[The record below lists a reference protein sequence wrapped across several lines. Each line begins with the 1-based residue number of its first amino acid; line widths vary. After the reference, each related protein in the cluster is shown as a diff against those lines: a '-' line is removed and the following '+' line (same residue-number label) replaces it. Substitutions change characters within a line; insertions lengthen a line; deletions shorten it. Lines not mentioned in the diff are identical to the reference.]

1 MSSIGRKNSS
11 LRSVADRKSNA
22 TSAGFPEHLLKTKE
36 ELEPR
41 MRGLARMRYNLYYL
55 TNYFLH
61 QDKYPPKTE
70 LLENLIRQTNPLSD
84 AQVIDI
90 PRIKFSDM
98 TPTLFQD
105 SIKCTIPFII
115 EGLLD
120 DTRILKWNIDYLD
133 RVIGEMECAITIDKL
148 FFRQLDDE
156 EYHKMNY
163 LGNYREVFDDIRSG
177 SDRKKYIIA
186 GSDALMNSPKL
197 LNDLPIQMM
206 KKNIGLPFI
215 LAQLFIGGKETGSP
229 LHAASQRNLFL
240 MVDGI
245 KEWTVA
251 HPTAGPLLRARMG
264 RKAFYTHSPYD
275 LAVTYEPEKFGD
287 PMDIE
292 LLRRVPFMRGRV
304 SKGDALFNPP
314 WWWHAVKNITTGS
327 IGVSTRWGGPTF
339 FKESRLY
346 SIMHILTPHQLRLG
360 IHLIRSGFAPESLG
374 RNIRFAELETRKQA
388 NLPPRSE

>member
-1 MSSIGRKNSS
+1 MSTTARKNSTPRVVTDHAS
-11 LRSVADRKSNA
+11 SAKSAN
-22 TSAGFPEHLLKTKE
+22 FLEHLLKTKR
-36 ELEPR
+36 ELEARIPSF
-41 MRGLARMRYNLYYL
+41 ARMRYNRYYL
-55 TNYFLH
+55 TNYCLH
-61 QDKYPPKTE
+61 QDKYPPNHG
-70 LLENLIRQTNPLSD
+70 LLENLIRQTNPLRG
-84 AQVIDI
+84 AQVIAI

-98 TPTLFQD
+98 DPNLFQD

-115 EGLLD
+115 EGFLD
-120 DTRILKWNIDYLD
+120 DTKILKWNVDYLD
-133 RVIGEMECAITIDKL
+133 GVIGGMECAITTDEL
-148 FFRQLDDE
+148 YFRQLSDE
-156 EYHKMNY
+156 EYHQMNY
-163 LGNYREVFDDIRSG
+163 LGSYREVFDDMRSG
-177 SDRKKYIIA
+177 SDRKKYIVA

-197 LNDLPIQMM
+197 LSEIPIQRM
-206 KKNIGLPFI
+206 KKNMGLRFI

-240 MVDGI
+240 MVDGV

-292 LLRRVPFMRGRV
+292 LLRRVRFMRGRV

-314 WWWHAVKNITTGS
+314 WWWHAVKNITTGT

-360 IHLIRSGFAPESLG
+360 IHLVRSGFAPESLG
-374 RNIRFAELETRKQA
+374 RNLRFAERDARKPA
-388 NLPPRSE
+388 GLPPRSE

>member
-1 MSSIGRKNSS
+1 MSSIGRK
-11 LRSVADRKSNA
+11 KSTPRFVNNRTPNA
-22 TSAGFPEHLLKTKE
+22 TSKGFPEHLLKTKE
-36 ELEPR
+36 RLETR
-41 MRGLARMRYNLYYL
+41 VRGFARMRYNRYYL

-61 QDKYPPKTE
+61 HDKHPPKTE
-70 LLENLIRQTNPLSD
+70 LLENLIRHTNPLSEG
-84 AQVIDI
+84 QVIDI

-98 TPTLFQD
+98 TPDLFQE

-120 DTRILKWNIDYLD
+120 ETKMLKWNVDYLD
-133 RVIGEMECAITIDKL
+133 QVIGEMECAITTDEL
-148 FFRQLDDE
+148 YFRQLDDE

-163 LGNYREVFDDIRSG
+163 LGSYREVFDDMRSG
-177 SDRKKYIIA
+177 SDRKKYIVA

-197 LNDLPIQMM
+197 LSQLPIQMLR
-206 KKNIGLPFI
+206 KNMGLRFI

-275 LAVTYEPEKFGD
+275 LAVTYEPERFGD

-292 LLRRVPFMRGRV
+292 LLRRVRFMRGRV

-314 WWWHAVKNITTGS
+314 WWWHAVKNITTGT

-346 SIMHILTPHQLRLG
+346 SMMHILTPHQLRLG
-360 IHLIRSGFAPESLG
+360 IHLVRSGFAPESLG
-374 RNIRFAELETRKQA
+374 RNLRFAEREDRKRA
-388 NLPPRSE
+388 GASPRPE